1 MWILPINPSVH
12 FLPIPLYCFCM
23 QILLMAKLTVDSR
36 ISPLLSSAFVVHPD
50 PTPSWKP
57 NCGRCLKR
65 RKCAIRDMGQLGTC
79 WVCENQCHSQLNI
92 YNTVLFTVHVP
103 TSFSFF
109 FFFFLP
115 IAALTLTSFYGK
127 KLEDSPADSPA
138 DSQGEDGDNL
148 VSIIKRRRILAAKAA
163 QEKEKRE
170 LERRLQ

>member
-1 MWILPINPSVH
+1 MQYETWDNLAPVGFVKISV
-12 FLPIPLYCFCM
+12 I
-23 QILLMAKLTVDSR
+23 
-36 ISPLLSSAFVVHPD
+36 LSSTYTTLF
-50 PTPSWKP
+50 
-57 NCGRCLKR
+57 C
-65 RKCAIRDMGQLGTC
+65 
-79 WVCENQCHSQLNI
+79 SQFMFLL
-92 YNTVLFTVHVP
+92 LFL
-103 TSFSFF
+103 S

>member
-1 MWILPINPSVH
+1 MQYETWDNLAPVGFVKISV
-12 FLPIPLYCFCM
+12 I
-23 QILLMAKLTVDSR
+23 
-36 ISPLLSSAFVVHPD
+36 LSSTYTTLF
-50 PTPSWKP
+50 
-57 NCGRCLKR
+57 C
-65 RKCAIRDMGQLGTC
+65 
-79 WVCENQCHSQLNI
+79 SQFMFLL
-92 YNTVLFTVHVP
+92 LFL
-103 TSFSFF
+103 SF